1 MLQSKQSYQFDTLR
15 LTHVV
20 VKVVSGFRFECFS
33 SFHEKLKWLKM
44 KDKNALSSVESRAL
58 GVKPPEL
65 LYYFFVWN
73 AKRVL
78 YVIMY
83 ILEKYKK
90 LQGETGR
97 TS

>member
-1 MLQSKQSYQFDTLR
+1 MPICQALQNSKTKSN
-15 LTHVV
+15 
-20 VKVVSGFRFECFS
+20 
-33 SFHEKLKWLKM
+33 
-44 KDKNALSSVESRAL
+44 KNALSSVESRAL

-73 AKRVL
+73 TKRVL

-83 ILEKYKK
+83 ILKKYKK